1 MGRWKTELYYGKTFR
16 SNYRLDTFDIKTKT
30 IAKIIIYMPY
40 KCISVNIKKHISWL
54 ICVPF
59 LMNVDKMLNKEGFIV
74 NKISIL
80 FSLHEFPNA
89 TIFVTLCN
97 LLIMYSEEVKMCCT
111 QRDHRTYLL
120 PVIIC

>member
-1 MGRWKTELYYGKTFR
+1 MGRWKTKLYYGKTFK
-16 SNYRLDTFDIKTKT
+16 SNYRLDTFDMKKN
-30 IAKIIIYMPY
+30 IAKIIIS
-40 KCISVNIKKHISWL
+40 INIQEHISWL